1 MNTQSTWNNGDK
13 NGSMT
18 PFKNIA
24 IIGVGVIGGSLGLS
38 FKRKI
43 PGIRILGVSRK
54 QTLDKALALGAIDQ
68 GFERQALE
76 SCLPKA
82 DLVFICAPISIIIE
96 MLPKVAHAIRPG
108 TLVTDVGST
117 KFEIIEK
124 AKTCF
129 KKDKYF
135 IGGHPMAGNEGRSV
149 EWADTLLFE
158 NATYVLTPSH
168 KIPDAL
174 INHFINLIERIG
186 AKTIMLDPQIH
197 DQVAAA
203 VSHLPQ
209 LLAVTLMNVIAQS
222 GSQEESA
229 LFLKLAAGGFRDMT
243 RIASS
248 PYEIWKDIFQTNQ
261 ENISSYIDTFIEHLR
276 KMKNKLIQENLS
288 EAFENAA
295 RNRLSI
301 PHDTKGFLRPHFDLS
316 VWVEDKPGEIA
327 AISTK
332 LAENRINIKDIEV
345 LKIREGDSGTIRLSL
360 ETEADRQK
368 AQKLLKEI
376 GFTSRPRN

>member
-1 MNTQSTWNNGDK
+1 
-13 NGSMT
+13 MT

-24 IIGVGVIGGSLGLS
+24 IIGVGIIGGSLGLS
-38 FKRKI
+38 LKRKE
-43 PGIRILGVSRK
+43 PGIRILGISRK

-68 GFERQALE
+68 GFERSELE
-76 SCLPKA
+76 TCLPKA
-82 DLVFICAPISIIIE
+82 DLVFICTPISIIIE
-96 MLPKVAHAIRPG
+96 MLPKIAYAIRPG

-117 KFEIIEK
+117 KFEIVK
-124 AKTCF
+124 RAKDCF

-135 IGGHPMAGNEGRSV
+135 LGGHPMAGNEGRGV
-149 EWADTLLFE
+149 EWADALLFE
-158 NATYVLTPSH
+158 NATYVLTPSQR
-168 KIPDAL
+168 IPNE
-174 INHFINLIERIG
+174 IMQYFVNLIERIG
-186 AKTIMLDPQIH
+186 AKTITLDPQLH

-209 LLAVTLMNVIAQS
+209 LLAVSLMNVITQFQNKKAS
-222 GSQEESA
+222 S

-248 PYEIWKDIFQTNQ
+248 PYEIWRDIFQTNQ
-261 ENISSYIDTFIEHLR
+261 QNVSHYIDTFIENL
-276 KMKNKLIQENLS
+276 KEMKKKLVQENLS
-288 EAFENAA
+288 ETFENAA

-316 VWVEDKPGEIA
+316 VWVEDKPGVIA
-327 AISTK
+327 AISTT
-332 LAENRINIKDIEV
+332 LAEKGINIKDIEV

-360 ETEADRQK
+360 ETEADRQT
-368 AQKLLKEI
+368 AQELLKQI